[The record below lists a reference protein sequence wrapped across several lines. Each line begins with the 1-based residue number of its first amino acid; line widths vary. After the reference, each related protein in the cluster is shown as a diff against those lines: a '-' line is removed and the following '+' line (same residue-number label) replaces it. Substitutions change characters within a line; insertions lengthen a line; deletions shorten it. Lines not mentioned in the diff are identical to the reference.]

1 MAIIQTVAAWF
12 GYAPRDPIDGN
23 QNATR
28 TVTKTAK
35 TVTFDSA
42 MTVTAVFASIRLL
55 AETIASMPIDL
66 YTKDKDGYLDTKADH
81 DVMKLLRYKPNK
93 RQNRIEFMEQL
104 MLNLVSDGNAYV
116 RITRIGDKNSRIL
129 SLDIINSSNMTVIL
143 KNDEL
148 TYRHQVT
155 SAFSRDYKETDIWH
169 VKLFGNGIK
178 GLSPLQHAAK
188 AVAVAD
194 ASDDKITSLMRN
206 GAKPTGALMT
216 KGNPTAE
223 QRAAL
228 RQEMGELT
236 SGDETF
242 MPVLPLD
249 MKFEAISLTPS
260 DIELL
265 ATRRFSLE
273 EIARMFGVPSI
284 LINDSTQSSNW
295 GSGISAIIE
304 AFHKFNLRPYLE
316 RLELSMLTT
325 LIPRQDWDKYQ
336 FEIDADAILRANRSD
351 RVTMY
356 NTEITGSQ
364 RTPNEIRRAEGWK
377 PVEGGDELYMQ
388 LGFAPLSQV
397 AKQSL
402 LDPTKDTSNE

>member
-1 MAIIQTVAAWF
+1 MALIQTVAAWF
-12 GYAPRDPIDGN
+12 GYAPRDPVDGN
-23 QNATR
+23 QNTTR

-35 TVTFDSA
+35 PVTFDTA

-66 YTKDKDGYLDTKADH
+66 YSKDKDGYLDAKADH

-116 RITRIGDKNSRIL
+116 RITRVGDKNTRIL

-143 KNDEL
+143 KDDVL
-148 TYRHQVT
+148 TYRHQIT
-155 SAFSRDYKETDIWH
+155 SAFSRDFKESDIWH
-169 VKLFGNGIK
+169 VKLFGNGVK

-194 ASDDKITSLMRN
+194 ASDDKVTSLMRN
-206 GAKPTGALMT
+206 GAKPTGVLMT
-216 KGNPTAE
+216 KGSPDAK
-223 QRAAL
+223 QRQTL
-228 RQEMGELT
+228 RDEMGELT

-325 LIPRQDWDKYQ
+325 LIPRKDWEKYQ
-336 FEIDADAILRANRSD
+336 FEIDADAILRSSRKE
-351 RVTMY
+351 RVEMY
-356 NTEITGSQ
+356 NTEITSGQ

-377 PVEGGDELYMQ
+377 PQEGGDELYMQ
-388 LGFAPLSQV
+388 LGFAPLNVV
-397 AKQSL
+397 AKQSS
-402 LDPTKDTSNE
+402 LDQTKDTSNE

>member
-12 GYAPRDPIDGN
+12 GYAPRDPVDGN
-23 QNATR
+23 QNTGR

-35 TVTFDSA
+35 PVTFDSA

-66 YTKDKDGYLDTKADH
+66 YTKDKDGYLDAKANH

-129 SLDIINSSNMTVIL
+129 SLDVINSSNMTVIL

-155 SAFSRDYKETDIWH
+155 SAFSRDFKESDIWH

-216 KGNPTAE
+216 KGSPTAE
-223 QRAAL
+223 QRQAL
-228 RQEMGELT
+228 RDEMSELT

-284 LINDSTQSSNW
+284 LINDSTQSTNW
-295 GSGISAIIE
+295 GSGIASIIE

-364 RTPNEIRRAEGWK
+364 RTPNEVRRAEGWK

-397 AKQSL
+397 AKQQS
-402 LDPTKDTSNE
+402 PNNIKETSNE

>member
-1 MAIIQTVAAWF
+1 MAIIQTVASWF
-12 GYAPRDPIDGN
+12 GYAPRDPVDGK
-23 QNATR
+23 QTATR
-28 TVTKTAK
+28 TITKTAK
-35 TVTFDSA
+35 PVTFDSA

-55 AETIASMPIDL
+55 AETIASMPIEM
-66 YTKDKDGYLDTKADH
+66 YTKDDNGLSDAKANH
-81 DVMKLLRYKPNK
+81 DLIKLLRYKPNK

-104 MLNLVSDGNAYV
+104 MLNLVSDGNAYT
-116 RITRIGDKNSRIL
+116 RITRVGDKNSRII

-143 KNDEL
+143 KNDDVI
-148 TYRHQVT
+148 YRQQIT
-155 SAFSRDYKETDIWH
+155 SAVTRDFKESDIWH

-188 AVAVAD
+188 AVGVAD
-194 ASDDKITSLMRN
+194 ASDDKITSLMKN

-216 KGNPTAE
+216 KGSPTAE
-223 QRAAL
+223 QRQAL
-228 RQEMGELT
+228 RDEMGELT

-249 MKFEAISLTPS
+249 MKFQAISLTPS

-284 LINDSTQSSNW
+284 LINDSTQSTNW
-295 GSGISAIIE
+295 GSGIASIIE

-316 RLELSMLTT
+316 RLELSMLTS
-325 LIPRQDWDKYQ
+325 LVPRKDWDKYQ
-336 FEIDADAILRANRSD
+336 FEIDADAILRSSRKE
-351 RVTMY
+351 RVEMY
-356 NTEITGSQ
+356 NTEISTGQ

-377 PVEGGDELYMQ
+377 EKEGGDELYLQ
-388 LGFAPLSQV
+388 LGFAPLSVV
-397 AKQSL
+397 AKQQVNQ
-402 LDPTKDTSNE
+402 TEDTSNE

>member
-1 MAIIQTVAAWF
+1 MAIMQTVAAWF
-12 GYAPRDPIDGN
+12 GYAPRDPVDGN

-35 TVTFDSA
+35 PVTFDSA

-55 AETIASMPIDL
+55 AETIASMPIEM
-66 YTKDKDGYLDTKADH
+66 YVKDKNGLLDSKANH
-81 DVMKLLRYKPNK
+81 DVIKLLRYKPNK

-104 MLNLVSDGNAYV
+104 MLNLVSDGNAYT
-116 RITRIGDKNSRIL
+116 RITRVGDKNSRII

-143 KNDEL
+143 KNDDVI
-148 TYRHQVT
+148 YRQQIT
-155 SAFSRDYKETDIWH
+155 SATTRDFKESDIWH

-188 AVAVAD
+188 AVGVAD
-194 ASDDKITSLMRN
+194 ASDDKITSLMKN

-223 QRAAL
+223 QRDAL
-228 RQEMGELT
+228 RKEMGDLT

-249 MKFEAISLTPS
+249 MKFQAISLTPS

-284 LINDSTQSSNW
+284 LINDSTQSTNW
-295 GSGISAIIE
+295 GSGIASIIE

-316 RLELSMLTT
+316 RLELSMLT
-325 LIPRQDWDKYQ
+325 
-336 FEIDADAILRANRSD
+336 D
-351 RVTMY
+351 RKSV
-356 NTEITGSQ
+356 
-364 RTPNEIRRAEGWK
+364 
-377 PVEGGDELYMQ
+377 V
-388 LGFAPLSQV
+388 
-397 AKQSL
+397 
-402 LDPTKDTSNE
+402 

>member
-1 MAIIQTVAAWF
+1 MALIQSVAAWF
-12 GYAPRDPIDGN
+12 GYAPRDPVDGN
-23 QNATR
+23 QDAPR

-35 TVTFDSA
+35 PVTFDSA

-55 AETIASMPIDL
+55 AETIASMPIEM
-66 YTKDKDGYLDTKADH
+66 YTKDKDGMIDTKADH
-81 DVMKLLRYKPNK
+81 DLIKLLRYKPNK

-104 MLNLVSDGNAYV
+104 MLNLVSDGNAYI
-116 RITRIGDKNSRIL
+116 RITRVGDNSSRIL
-129 SLDIINSSNMTVIL
+129 SLDIINSANITVIL
-143 KNDEL
+143 KNDIL

-155 SAFSRDYKETDIWH
+155 SAYSRDFKETDIWH

-188 AVAVAD
+188 AVGVAD
-194 ASDDKITSLMRN
+194 ASDDKITSLMKN

-216 KGNPTAE
+216 KGNPTAD

-228 RQEMGELT
+228 RDEMGDLT

-284 LINDSTQSSNW
+284 LINDSTQSTNW
-295 GSGISAIIE
+295 GSGIASIIE

-316 RLELSMLTT
+316 RLELSMLTS
-325 LIPRQDWDKYQ
+325 LVPRKDWNNYQ
-336 FEIDADAILRANRSD
+336 FEIDADAILRSSRKE
-351 RVTMY
+351 RVEMY
-356 NTEITGSQ
+356 NTEISTGQ

-377 PVEGGDELYMQ
+377 PQEGGDELYLQ
-388 LGFAPLSQV
+388 LGFAPLKVV
-397 AKQSL
+397 AKQL
-402 LDPTKDTSNE
+402 PNNQAKDISNE

>member
-1 MAIIQTVAAWF
+1 MAIMQTVAAWF
-12 GYAPRDPIDGN
+12 GYAPRDPVDGN

-35 TVTFDSA
+35 PVTFDSA

-55 AETIASMPIDL
+55 AETIASMPIEM
-66 YTKDKDGYLDTKADH
+66 YVKDKNGLLDSKANH
-81 DVMKLLRYKPNK
+81 DVIKLLRYKPNK

-104 MLNLVSDGNAYV
+104 MLNLVSDGNAYT
-116 RITRIGDKNSRIL
+116 RITRVGDKNSRII

-143 KNDEL
+143 KNDDVI
-148 TYRHQVT
+148 YRQQIT
-155 SAFSRDYKETDIWH
+155 SATTRDFKESDIWH

-188 AVAVAD
+188 AVGVAD
-194 ASDDKITSLMRN
+194 ASDDKITSLMKN

-216 KGNPTAE
+216 KGNPTGE
-223 QRAAL
+223 QRDAL
-228 RQEMGELT
+228 RKEMGDLT

-249 MKFEAISLTPS
+249 MKFQAISLTPS

-284 LINDSTQSSNW
+284 LINDSTQSTNW
-295 GSGISAIIE
+295 GSGIASIIE

-316 RLELSMLTT
+316 RLELSMLTS
-325 LIPRQDWDKYQ
+325 LVPRKDWDKFQ
-336 FEIDADAILRANRSD
+336 FEIDADAILRSSRKE
-351 RVTMY
+351 RVEMY
-356 NTEITGSQ
+356 NTEISTGQ

-377 PVEGGDELYMQ
+377 EKEGGDELYLQ
-388 LGFAPLSQV
+388 LGFAPLKAV
-397 AKQSL
+397 AKQQANQ
-402 LDPTKDTSNE
+402 PKDTSNE

>member
-12 GYAPRDPIDGN
+12 GYAPRDPVDGN

-35 TVTFDSA
+35 PVTFDSA

-55 AETIASMPIDL
+55 AETVASMPIEM
-66 YTKDKDGYLDTKADH
+66 YIKDKDGTLDSKANH
-81 DVMKLLRYKPNK
+81 DLIKLLRYKPNK

-104 MLNLVSDGNAYV
+104 MLNLVSDGNAYT
-116 RITRIGDKNSRIL
+116 RITRVGDKNSRII

-143 KNDEL
+143 KNDDVI
-148 TYRHQVT
+148 YRQQIT
-155 SAFSRDYKETDIWH
+155 SAVSRDFKEGDIWH

-188 AVAVAD
+188 AVGVAD

-216 KGNPTAE
+216 KGNPTAD
-223 QRAAL
+223 QRTAL
-228 RQEMGELT
+228 RDEMGELT

-284 LINDSTQSSNW
+284 LINDSTQSTNW
-295 GSGISAIIE
+295 GSGIASIIE

-316 RLELSMLTT
+316 RLELSMLTS
-325 LIPRQDWDKYQ
+325 LLPRKDWDKYQ
-336 FEIDADAILRANRSD
+336 FEIDADAILRSSRKE
-351 RVTMY
+351 RVEMY
-356 NTEITGSQ
+356 NTEISTGQ

-377 PVEGGDELYMQ
+377 PQEGGDELYLQ
-388 LGFAPLSQV
+388 LGFAPLKVV
-397 AKQSL
+397 AKQQ
-402 LDPTKDTSNE
+402 PNQKVTRNE

>member
-1 MAIIQTVAAWF
+1 MAIMQTVASWF
-12 GYAPRDPIDGN
+12 GYAPRDPVSGN
-23 QNATR
+23 QNATH

-35 TVTFDSA
+35 PVTFDSA

-55 AETIASMPIDL
+55 AETIASMPIEM
-66 YTKDKDGYLDTKADH
+66 YVKDKNGLLDSKANH
-81 DVMKLLRYKPNK
+81 DIIKLLRYKPNK

-104 MLNLVSDGNAYV
+104 MLNLVSDGNAYT
-116 RITRIGDKNSRIL
+116 RITRVGDKNSRII

-143 KNDEL
+143 KDDVL

-155 SAFSRDYKETDIWH
+155 SAFSRDFKESDIWH

-178 GLSPLQHAAK
+178 GLSPLQHTAK

-194 ASDDKITSLMRN
+194 ASDDKVTSLMRN
-206 GAKPTGALMT
+206 GAKPTGAIMT
-216 KGNPTAE
+216 KGNPNEE
-223 QRAAL
+223 QRNTL
-228 RQEMGELT
+228 RKELGGLV

-284 LINDSTQSSNW
+284 LINDSTQSTNW
-295 GSGISAIIE
+295 GSGIASIIE

-316 RLELSMLTT
+316 RLELSMLTS
-325 LIPRQDWDKYQ
+325 LVPRKDWDKYQ
-336 FEIDADAILRANRSD
+336 FEIDADAILRSSRKE
-351 RVTMY
+351 RVEMY
-356 NTEITGSQ
+356 NTEISTGQ

-377 PVEGGDELYMQ
+377 EKEGGDELYMQ
-388 LGFAPLSQV
+388 LGFAPMKAI
-397 AKQSL
+397 AKQQ
-402 LDPTKDTSNE
+402 PNQQKDTSNE

>member
-1 MAIIQTVAAWF
+1 MAIMQTVAAWF
-12 GYAPRDPIDGN
+12 GYAPRDPVDGN

-35 TVTFDSA
+35 PVTFDSA

-55 AETIASMPIDL
+55 AETIASMPIEM
-66 YTKDKDGYLDTKADH
+66 YVKDKNGLLDSKANH
-81 DVMKLLRYKPNK
+81 DVIKLLRYKPNK

-104 MLNLVSDGNAYV
+104 MLNLVSDGNAYT
-116 RITRIGDKNSRIL
+116 RITRVGDKNSRII

-143 KNDEL
+143 KNDDVI
-148 TYRHQVT
+148 YRQQIT
-155 SAFSRDYKETDIWH
+155 SATTRDFKESDIWH

-188 AVAVAD
+188 AVGVAD
-194 ASDDKITSLMRN
+194 ASDDKITSLMKN

-223 QRAAL
+223 QRDAL
-228 RQEMGELT
+228 RKEMGDLT

-249 MKFEAISLTPS
+249 MKFQAISLTPS

-284 LINDSTQSSNW
+284 LINDSTQSTNW
-295 GSGISAIIE
+295 GSGIASIIE

-316 RLELSMLTT
+316 RLELSMLTS
-325 LIPRQDWDKYQ
+325 LVPRKDWDKFQ
-336 FEIDADAILRANRSD
+336 FEIDADAILRSSRKE
-351 RVTMY
+351 RVEMY
-356 NTEITGSQ
+356 NTEISTGQ

-377 PVEGGDELYMQ
+377 EKEGGDELYLQ
-388 LGFAPLSQV
+388 LGFAPLKV
-397 AKQSL
+397 IAKQQSNQQ
-402 LDPTKDTSNE
+402 KDTSNE

>member
-1 MAIIQTVAAWF
+1 MAIMQTVAAWF
-12 GYAPRDPIDGN
+12 GYAPRDPVDGN

-35 TVTFDSA
+35 PVTFDSA

-55 AETIASMPIDL
+55 AETIASMPIEM
-66 YTKDKDGYLDTKADH
+66 YVKDKNGLLDSKANH
-81 DVMKLLRYKPNK
+81 DIIKLLRYKPNK

-104 MLNLVSDGNAYV
+104 MLNLVSDGNAYT
-116 RITRIGDKNSRIL
+116 RITRVGDKNSRII

-143 KNDEL
+143 KNDDVI
-148 TYRHQVT
+148 YRQQIT
-155 SAFSRDYKETDIWH
+155 SAVTRDFKEEDIWH

-188 AVAVAD
+188 AVGVAD
-194 ASDDKITSLMRN
+194 ASDDKITSLMKN

-216 KGNPTAE
+216 KGSPNAD
-223 QRAAL
+223 QRDAL
-228 RQEMGELT
+228 RKEMGDLT

-249 MKFEAISLTPS
+249 MKFQAISLTPS

-284 LINDSTQSSNW
+284 LINDSTQSTNW
-295 GSGISAIIE
+295 GSGIASIIE

-316 RLELSMLTT
+316 RLELSMLTS
-325 LIPRQDWDKYQ
+325 LVPRKDWDKYQ
-336 FEIDADAILRANRSD
+336 FEIDADAILRSSRKE
-351 RVTMY
+351 RVEMY
-356 NTEITGSQ
+356 NTEISTGQ

-377 PVEGGDELYMQ
+377 EKDGGDELYMQ
-388 LGFAPLSQV
+388 LGFAPMKAI
-397 AKQSL
+397 AKQQPNQQKVTR
-402 LDPTKDTSNE
+402 DE